1 MNRRRFAA
9 FLTVSAV
16 ASLMPVAASGQAAT
30 APLRTPWGQPD
41 LRGIWDF
48 RTITPLQRPE
58 DLAEREFLT
67 AEQAADVEE
76 RTLQRRAE
84 NDRFIPG
91 RVGAYNQ
98 FWLDQG
104 TDVIADRRTALIV
117 DPPNGRIPPLTPAGE
132 TRREARRV
140 GTDSWENR
148 RMGDRCLFASMPM
161 IPDAYNNNVQLF
173 QTPDYVALLHEMG
186 NTTRIVPLDRRR
198 RTGIRQWMG
207 ESRGH
212 WEGATLVVETTRF
225 GLLQGLDV
233 GPTGSRIRGTS
244 PNARL
249 VERFTRVSPG
259 TIEYEFTVEDPE
271 TYARPWTA
279 AVPLTKTE
287 APLFEYACHEGN
299 YAMANILSG
308 ARAEEK
314 TAEGAAPSATR

>member
-207 ESRGH
+207 ESAR
-212 WEGATLVVETTRF
+212 TLGGRH
-225 GLLQGLDV
+225 V
-233 GPTGSRIRGTS
+233 GRRDDS
-244 PNARL
+244 L
-249 VERFTRVSPG
+249 
-259 TIEYEFTVEDPE
+259 
-271 TYARPWTA
+271 RP
-279 AVPLTKTE
+279 P
-287 APLFEYACHEGN
+287 
-299 YAMANILSG
+299 SG
-308 ARAEEK
+308 ARLSAQPDPESGEPPR
-314 TAEGAAPSATR
+314 THVWSNASRASALAPSSTNSPWKIPRPMRDRGPPRSR